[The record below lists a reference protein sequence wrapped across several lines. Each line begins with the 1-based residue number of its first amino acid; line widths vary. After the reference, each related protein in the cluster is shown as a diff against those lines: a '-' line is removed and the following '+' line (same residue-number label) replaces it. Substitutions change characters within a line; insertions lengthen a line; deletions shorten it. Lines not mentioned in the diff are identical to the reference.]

1 MLEVIGA
8 GAANA
13 DNKIDW
19 HNDVWMKSPE
29 RGATYAELDG
39 IHTEGRARP
48 PVEAELH
55 SEFSTPWMYQMKTL
69 LFRNFQIYSRDPIY
83 IVAKAAL
90 NIVAGLFIGFT
101 FWRAKDSIQGTQN
114 KLFSVF
120 MSLILSVPLAGQLQ
134 VPFIDLRT
142 IYEVRE
148 RPSRMYSW
156 TALVTS
162 QILVELP
169 FNILGSSL
177 YFLCWFW
184 TVFGTDSS
192 RAGYTYLM
200 IGVLTPLYYTTI
212 GQAVAAMSPNANIA
226 AILFSVLFSFVITLL
241 ALPLLS
247 RRACLISHLDQQQR
261 RSTALLPVGVVAV
274 DVVCIALQ
282 VVDRG
287 NCRPGYVNHLP
298 ITPF

>member
-8 GAANA
+8 GVTNA
-13 DNKIDW
+13 NKIDW
-19 HNDVWMKSPE
+19 HNDVWKKSPE
-29 RGATYAELDG
+29 RDATYAELDR

-48 PVEAELH
+48 PVGAEQH
-55 SEFSTPWMYQMKTL
+55 SEFSTPWMHQIKTL
-69 LFRNFQIYSRDPIY
+69 LFRNFQMYWRDPTY
-83 IVAKAAL
+83 LVAKGAL
-90 NIVAGLFIGFT
+90 NVTGGLFIGFT
-101 FWRAKDSIQGTQN
+101 FWRANDSIQGTQN

-134 VPFIDLRT
+134 IPFIDLRT
-142 IYEVRE
+142 IYEIRE
-148 RPSRMYSW
+148 RPSRMYGW

-184 TVFGTDSS
+184 TVFGTNSG

-212 GQAVAAMSPNANIA
+212 GQAVAAMSPNASIA
-226 AILFSVLFSFVITLL
+226 AILFSVLFSFVITLSAFPL
-241 ALPLLS
+241 SIQILPNP
-247 RRACLISHLDQQQR
+247 APQ
-261 RSTALLPVGVVAV
+261 STAAAFCSHSPSWGGGSGCGMYRLTSG
-274 DVVCIALQ
+274 
-282 VVDRG
+282 
-287 NCRPGYVNHLP
+287 
-298 ITPF
+298 